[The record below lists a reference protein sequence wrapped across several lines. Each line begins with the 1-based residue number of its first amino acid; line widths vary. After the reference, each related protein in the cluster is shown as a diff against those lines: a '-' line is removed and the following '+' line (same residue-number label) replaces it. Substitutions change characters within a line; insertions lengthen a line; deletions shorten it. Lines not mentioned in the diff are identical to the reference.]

1 MPSPAP
7 FHENLRG
14 IAAIS
19 VCNLLFLIGDTQI
32 KLVSTDMPLGEI
44 IFLRGWFATA
54 WVILIILVSGGR
66 VNLGVVVNRAVLWRT
81 MAEVVSAYLYFLALF
96 NIPIAN
102 TNTILQVVPLI
113 VTASAAI
120 FLREPVGW
128 RRWTA
133 IAVGFAGVLIV
144 IRPGL
149 AGFNSFSLFALASAG
164 VIALRDMATR
174 VMPVRVPTLLI
185 ALVTAIVVGLSG
197 PVYGLAAAEQW
208 VMPSARVIALIAGA
222 SIFLIGGYLTAIDFM
237 RHGDIAVTAPFR
249 YSVIIWA
256 VIAGFLVWGEVPDLP
271 MLIGTAV
278 IIATGV
284 YTFHR
289 ERLMAMRSAAAA
301 AAAAE

>member
-19 VCNLLFLIGDTQI
+19 VCNLLFLINDTI
-32 KLVSTDMPLGEI
+32 MKLVSTDLPLGEI
-44 IFLRGWFATA
+44 LLLRGGVATA
-54 WVILIILVSGGR
+54 WLVLIVAVTGTQVHLSV
-66 VNLGVVVNRAVLWRT
+66 LANRAVFWRT
-81 MAEVVSAYLYFLALF
+81 VGEVMSAYLYLVALF
-96 NIPIAN
+96 QIPIAN
-102 TNTILQVVPLI
+102 ANTILQVVPLM

-120 FLREPVGW
+120 FLREQVGW
-128 RRWTA
+128 RRWSA

-149 AGFNSFSLFALASAG
+149 AGFNLFSVLALVSAAF
-164 VIALRDMATR
+164 IALRDMSTR
-174 VMPVRVPTLLI
+174 IMPAGVPTLMI
-185 ALVTAIVVGLSG
+185 ALLTAVVVGISG
-197 PVYGLAAAEQW
+197 PVYGVIASEHW
-208 VMPSARVIALIAGA
+208 VMPSARAAVLIL
-222 SIFLIGGYLTAIDFM
+222 SSSFFLIGGYLAAIDFM

-256 VIAGFLVWGEVPDLP
+256 VIAGFLVWREVPDLP

-289 ERLMAMRSAAAA
+289 ERLMAMHAAAV
-301 AAAAE
+301 AAE